1 MGVTHA
7 TRKESSML
15 AIVRNASR
23 EEYPHFIATYTSPG
37 ALIAL
42 PEQRASEIQRP
53 GARLVERI
61 FVILDHQKDYGRCRW
76 LACEKT
82 HVLIFTS
89 FDCVVVVFLYYRE
102 CHRRSSKQIERSTRI
117 AVTEGQS

>member
-37 ALIAL
+37 AFIAL
-42 PEQRASEIQRP
+42 VM
-53 GARLVERI
+53 L
-61 FVILDHQKDYGRCRW
+61 
-76 LACEKT
+76 
-82 HVLIFTS
+82 
-89 FDCVVVVFLYYRE
+89 RE
-102 CHRRSSKQIERSTRI
+102 CCDCLSSSALLQ
-117 AVTEGQS
+117 

>member
-37 ALIAL
+37 AFIAL
-42 PEQRASEIQRP
+42 LPGRLQSE
-53 GARLVERI
+53 
-61 FVILDHQKDYGRCRW
+61 
-76 LACEKT
+76 
-82 HVLIFTS
+82 
-89 FDCVVVVFLYYRE
+89 
-102 CHRRSSKQIERSTRI
+102 SSSH
-117 AVTEGQS
+117 